1 MSTEER
7 RKAEKEL
14 HDLYEKLNKR
24 GVFKEAKAIHQS
36 IHKKLK

>member
-1 MSTEER
+1 MSTEEK

-14 HDLYEKLNKR
+14 NDLFDKLEKR
-24 GVFKEAKAIHQS
+24 GVFKEAKAIHRS